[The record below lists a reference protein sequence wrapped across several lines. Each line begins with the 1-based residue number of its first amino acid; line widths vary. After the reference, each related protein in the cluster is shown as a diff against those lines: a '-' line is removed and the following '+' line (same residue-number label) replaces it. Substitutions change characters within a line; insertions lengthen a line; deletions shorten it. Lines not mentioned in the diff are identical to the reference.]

1 MSSVTLKI
9 SPVFKEY
16 FNELE
21 YKVAVESYYDIEF
34 YLRSMHPKF
43 GNYIRQLQLGL
54 AQENFAYVD
63 KNLKLVQ
70 RQEYPIKKIYEGD
83 VIHIAPVVCGGGG
96 KKGFIF
102 AAIAVVAISFMI
114 PNPMAL
120 SGSFI
125 GPPTAAQSAS
135 SLGGS
140 VFASMTSGFAGLPSM
155 VKGMLGNLALSVI
168 GSLFTSKPKGK
179 PIQQT
184 KDSGTRTENNMFGS
198 LANTTT
204 SGTPVA
210 MNYGLMRIGGQFLS
224 GYILSTQHDQGNSPT
239 IQSIFDASES
249 PIANSIG
256 SDD

>member
-1 MSSVTLKI
+1 MSVTLKI

-16 FNELE
+16 FNDSE
-21 YKVAVESYYDIEF
+21 YQIDINSYLDIEF

-43 GNYIRQLQLGL
+43 NNYIRQIQSGL

-63 KNLKLVQ
+63 NNLKLIEKQ
-70 RQEYPIKKIYEGD
+70 DFPLKKINHGD
-83 VIHIAPVVCGGGG
+83 TIHIVPIVCGGGG

-102 AAIAVVAISFMI
+102 AAIAVAIIAPYAVGAMK
-114 PNPMAL
+114 
-120 SGSFI
+120 I
-125 GPPTAAQSAS
+125 GAMSPGAMGGFVGGYAETWAIGAKAMTA
-135 SLGGS
+135 
-140 VFASMTSGFAGLPSM
+140 GFAGLPSM
-155 VKGMLGNLALSVI
+155 VKGILGNLALSVI

-210 MNYGLMRIGGQFLS
+210 MNYGLMRVGGQFLS